1 MQTESVSQQCTSK
14 QMVSTAETDKECVE
28 WKNVCQR
35 KL

>member
-28 WKNVCQR
+28 
-35 KL
+35 